1 MGAILAPKKHTSIDD
16 RSHRDGI
23 ARRLADAI
31 ASIYD
36 DDRTS
41 LGDDEFC
48 DGVSRGD
55 DLDDD
60 DDDDDDG
67 RGARAIARINHQSP
81 MRARDLYGE
90 PTRDARQGG
99 VSLNVTKRWCA

>member
-1 MGAILAPKKHTSIDD
+1 M
-16 RSHRDGI
+16 DGI

-41 LGDDEFC
+41 LGDDDDDDDGEFC
-48 DGVSRGD
+48 DGVSRGGD
-55 DLDDD
+55 DDDD

-67 RGARAIARINHQSP
+67 RGARAIARINPSP